1 MQYYFFI
8 RENLKRKKKGF
19 EKENRIIFLFE
30 ISTGFLTYSFTF
42 KIGNKIHRLG
52 NNHFSLF

>member
-30 ISTGFLTYSFTF
+30 KWIHVTKKVENPCYKGMFDKEISE
-42 KIGNKIHRLG
+42 KEI
-52 NNHFSLF
+52 